1 MLNSHFDKQL
11 VDEEL
16 LRLVAGQS
24 RRVPYPII
32 LAMALIASFAWQY
45 IAAEVVISW
54 LLFSGFWLLV
64 RAYVLPKIALY
75 PDAQKA
81 NEIAIILSAMN
92 GIAHGSSCLFFPYF
106 SVLEQAIQTMILLGI
121 SAGAVATTFGKR
133 DIFIAYL
140 LPSLL
145 PISIMWALRPHPENP
160 YSGYIVSV
168 LCLMFGMIL
177 LSLAKD
183 MFKSFSTAFVAQ
195 QEQTKLNE
203 KLQASLTSEASAN
216 RAKTQFLAA
225 ASHDLR
231 QPLHTV
237 SIFCAALE
245 MQNEQESN
253 KEIIEH
259 MNGAVSTLSK
269 QLDALLDISKLDAG
283 ITKPEL
289 KQVNLNALFSELE
302 REFKPIAQDK
312 GIEVEFTIKNTIG
325 ILNDEVLLIRI
336 LQNLIANAIKYSNEG
351 KVQIELIESDRI
363 SMCVSDNGPGIPEEE
378 QERVFEE
385 FYQLHNSERD
395 NSKGLGLGLAIVK
408 RLCHLLN
415 IELRLESS
423 TQGTR
428 FYLHFPQ
435 HIELKPEN
443 DSMEVQPQ
451 SDSLMIGLQVLLIDD
466 NIQVSRATQLLLE
479 NMGFTVVLAENKQQ
493 ALKHWEQHNID
504 FVIAD
509 LRLRQQETGID
520 IIQELRHRNGN
531 LPALL
536 VSGDTAPER
545 LHQAKDAAIKLLH
558 KPLTSGTLEQEMID
572 ELKRKK
578 SEV

>member
-11 VDEEL
+11 VDAEI
-16 LRLVAGQS
+16 LRLIAGQS

-45 IAAEVVISW
+45 MAAELVISW
-54 LLFSGFWLLV
+54 LFFSGLCLLV
-64 RAYVLPKIALY
+64 RALVLPKIASY
-75 PDAQKA
+75 QNVQKA
-81 NEIAIILSAMN
+81 NEIAIMLSAVN

-145 PISIMWALRPHPENP
+145 PISIMWALRPHPENLFA
-160 YSGYIVSV
+160 GYIVSV
-168 LCLMFGMIL
+168 LCLMFGVIL

-183 MFKSFSTAFVAQ
+183 MFKSFSSAFIAQ
-195 QEQTKLNE
+195 QEQAKLNK

-283 ITKPEL
+283 ITKPQL
-289 KQVNLNALFSELE
+289 KQVNINALFSELE
-302 REFKPIAQDK
+302 REFKPVAKDK
-312 GIEVEFTIKNTIG
+312 GIEVEFIIDKSID
-325 ILNDEVLLIRI
+325 IMNDEVLLIRI
-336 LQNLIANAIKYSNEG
+336 LQNLIANAIKYSDEG
-351 KVQIELIESDRI
+351 TVQVALIESDNLCI
-363 SMCVSDNGPGIPEEE
+363 CVSDNGLGIPKEE

-395 NSKGLGLGLAIVK
+395 SSKGLGLGLAIVK
-408 RLCHLLN
+408 RLCSLLN
-415 IELRLESS
+415 IDLRLESS
-423 TQGTR
+423 TRGTQ

-435 HIELKPEN
+435 QVGLKPERG
-443 DSMEVQPQ
+443 SMIEQPP
-451 SDSLMIGLQVLLIDD
+451 SDDLTRDIKILLIDD
-466 NIQVSRATQLLLE
+466 NVQVSRATQLLLE
-479 NMGFTVVLAENKQQ
+479 NMGFNVALAENKQQ
-493 ALKHWEQHNID
+493 ALEHWEQQSID

-509 LRLRQQETGID
+509 LRLRQQETGIN
-520 IIQELRHRNGN
+520 IIQELRQKNSN

-545 LHQAKDAAIKLLH
+545 LQQAKDADIKLLH
-558 KPLTSGTLEQEMID
+558 KPLASNSLQKEMIE
-572 ELKRKK
+572 ELQRNKN
-578 SEV
+578 

>member
-1 MLNSHFDKQL
+1 MLSSHFDKQL
-11 VDEEL
+11 VDAEL
-16 LRLVAGQS
+16 LRLIAEQS

-32 LAMALIASFAWQY
+32 LAMGLIASFAWQY
-45 IAAEVVISW
+45 MAIELVISW
-54 LLFSGFWLLV
+54 LFFSGFCLLV
-64 RAYVLPKIALY
+64 RAYVLPKLASY
-75 PDAQKA
+75 KNVQKA

-145 PISIMWALRPHPENP
+145 PISIMWALRPHPENLFA
-160 YSGYIVSV
+160 GYIVSV
-168 LCLMFGMIL
+168 LCLMFGVIL

-183 MFKSFSTAFVAQ
+183 MFKSFSTAFIAQ
-195 QEQTKLNE
+195 QEQAKLNK

-283 ITKPEL
+283 ITEPEL
-289 KQVNLNALFSELE
+289 KQVNINALFSELE

-312 GIEVEFTIKNTIG
+312 GIEIEFIINKPIG
-325 ILNDEVLLIRI
+325 ILNDELLLIRI

-351 KVQIELIESDRI
+351 KIQIELIESDNLSI
-363 SMCVSDNGPGIPEEE
+363 CVSDNGPGIPEEE

-395 NSKGLGLGLAIVK
+395 SSKGLGLGLAIVK
-408 RLCHLLN
+408 RLCYLLH

-423 TQGTR
+423 ANGTQ

-435 HIELKPEN
+435 QIELKPE
-443 DSMEVQPQ
+443 
-451 SDSLMIGLQVLLIDD
+451 SDSIIEQSPSDALMKGLKVLLIDD
-466 NIQVSRATQLLLE
+466 NIQVSRATQALLE
-479 NMGFTVVLAENKQQ
+479 NMDFSVVLAENKEQ
-493 ALKHWEQHNID
+493 AIKHWEHQSVD

-520 IIQELRHRNGN
+520 IIQELRQQKHN

-545 LHQAKDAAIKLLH
+545 LQQAKDAAIKLLH
-558 KPLTSGTLEQEMID
+558 KPLASSSLKQEMIK
-572 ELKRKK
+572 ELQRHKN
-578 SEV
+578 